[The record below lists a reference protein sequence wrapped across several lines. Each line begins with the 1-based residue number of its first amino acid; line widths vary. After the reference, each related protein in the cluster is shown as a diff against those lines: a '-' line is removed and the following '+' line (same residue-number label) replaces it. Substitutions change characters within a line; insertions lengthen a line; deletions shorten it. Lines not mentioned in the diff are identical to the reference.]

1 MGIHNWSK
9 SAVLTLL
16 VVLSI
21 GHAHAA
27 TRKQVSMPSDGQ
39 VIGSGNGSSRSGD
52 TLHVPGDGKTE
63 YIPSS
68 YGGGSKGTKLPIKP
82 TYDYSIPRTIKG
94 MAGKLRGGVPGMA
107 LTIGMQYMLD
117 QVDGFINDLGE
128 VRIPSVQVV
137 PGGYYWTTSV
147 SAVRGPFNSAVAA
160 CDALWASR
168 TDYHDDRLQDRID
181 YASDNL
187 SAYCRMRTFTQEPGT
202 GVGNYGRIYRNGN
215 SCAAGST
222 YNQAVGGCMGE
233 GGSRPATDADYDLM
247 EAAAAAKDS
256 EWLKER
262 LREHCEGS
270 LNPQG
275 CYESLRDNTWLQGPS
290 SVTEPGPTST
300 TTSSAGTSTTTGNTR
315 YDITYGDN
323 YYDYRTT
330 KTTIV
335 TKPDGS
341 TETTTE
347 TQPETEQPREE
358 EEQDINFSDSDFPP
372 VEPFYQQKY
381 PEGLEGVWQDAQSN
395 FDNSEFMSFLHSFV
409 PQFSGSCPSWSMSF
423 NIASWASYG
432 NVPFVNLCY
441 VFDFIK
447 VIMLVTALFTAR
459 AITFGG

>member
-1 MGIHNWSK
+1 MGIHYWSK

-82 TYDYSIPRTIKG
+82 TYDYSIPRTVKG
-94 MAGKLRGGVPGMA
+94 MTTNLRGGVYGA
-107 LTIGMQYMLD
+107 VLGIGLQYMLD
-117 QVDGFINDLGE
+117 AVDGIIDEGH
-128 VRIPSVQVV
+128 VKVPSDYEVV
-137 PGGYYWTTSV
+137 PGGYYWRNSVQGSVNHWSAYSACEGAASHYTSTTSYDV
-147 SAVRGPFNSAVAA
+147 TVDRLVFNS
-160 CDALWASR
+160 D
-168 TDYHDDRLQDRID
+168 T
-181 YASDNL
+181 
-187 SAYCRMRTFTQEPGT
+187 SATCKLL
-202 GVGNYGRIYRNGN
+202 RNGSPN
-215 SCAAGST
+215 LLSTTMARFGDSCPAGTT
-222 YNQAVGGCMGE
+222 YNSAIGGCEGAGE
-233 GGSRPATDADYDLM
+233 YRLATDSDFELM

-275 CYESLRDNTWLQGPS
+275 CYESLRDNTWLEGPS
-290 SVTEPGPTST
+290 SVTESGPTTTTTSPAGTTTST
-300 TTSSAGTSTTTGNTR
+300 TNAR

-347 TQPETEQPREE
+347 TEPETEQPRE
-358 EEQDINFSDSDFPP
+358 EEQDINFSDSEFPP
-372 VEPFYQQKY
+372 VEPFYLQKY
-381 PEGLEGVWQDAQSN
+381 PEGLEGVWQDAQSK
-395 FDNSEFMSFLHSFV
+395 FDNSDFMSFLHSFV